1 MKHYRRADPSF
12 SLCGLHCGLCPIHHM
27 ERGCPGCGGGAGHQS
42 CGIIRCS
49 LEHGAPEYCFQ
60 CAVFPCER
68 LRNAAEFDSFVPHR
82 NSIADLERART
93 WASRPAGQ
101 SRHRKRLFC
110 KSF

>member
-60 CAVFPCER
+60 
-68 LRNAAEFDSFVPHR
+68 LSLIH
-82 NSIADLERART
+82 I
-93 WASRPAGQ
+93 
-101 SRHRKRLFC
+101 
-110 KSF
+110 